1 MNRGIYMMIE
11 TMIIVVSMLVIG
23 MLISKACKNSKEPT
37 INNHYGDVNNN
48 TNSNNVTNSH
58 NTTTDSHT
66 DNRADNRHHIT
77 NELSE
82 KDEILKEIAKL
93 INDVEKE
100 REINAL
106 LKANEDLINRYKK

>member
-1 MNRGIYMMIE
+1 MMIE
-11 TMIIVVSMLVIG
+11 TMIIIVAMLVIG
-23 MLISKACKNSKEPT
+23 LLISKACNNSKEPT

-58 NTTTDSHT
+58 NTTTDNHT
-66 DNRADNRHHIT
+66 DNRHNMTD
-77 NELSE
+77 ELSE

-93 INDVEKE
+93 IGDAEKE

-106 LKANEDLINRYKK
+106 LKANEDLINKYKK

>member
-1 MNRGIYMMIE
+1 MMIE
-11 TMIIVVSMLVIG
+11 TMIIILSMLVIG

-66 DNRADNRHHIT
+66 DNRHHIK
-77 NELSE
+77 NEVNE
-82 KDEILKEIAKL
+82 KNEILKEIAKL
-93 INDVEKE
+93 IGDAEKE

-106 LKANEDLINRYKK
+106 LKANEDLINKYKK

>member
-1 MNRGIYMMIE
+1 MNGGIYMMIE
-11 TMIIVVSMLVIG
+11 TMMIIVSMLVIG
-23 MLISKACKNSKEPT
+23 ILISKACKNSKEPT

-66 DNRADNRHHIT
+66 DNRADNRHHMK

-82 KDEILKEIAKL
+82 KDEILKEIARL
-93 INDVEKE
+93 IGDAEKE

-106 LKANEDLINRYKK
+106 LKANEDLINKYKK

>member
-1 MNRGIYMMIE
+1 MMIE

-23 MLISKACKNSKEPT
+23 ILISRACKNSKEPT

-66 DNRADNRHHIT
+66 DNRHHMT

-93 INDVEKE
+93 IGDVEKE

-106 LKANEDLINRYKK
+106 LKANEDLINKYKK

>member
-1 MNRGIYMMIE
+1 MMIE

-23 MLISKACKNSKEPT
+23 ILISRACKNRKEPT

-66 DNRADNRHHIT
+66 DNRHHMM

-93 INDVEKE
+93 IGDVEKE

-106 LKANEDLINRYKK
+106 LKANEDLINKYKK

>member
-1 MNRGIYMMIE
+1 MMIE

-23 MLISKACKNSKEPT
+23 ILISRACKNSKEPT

-66 DNRADNRHHIT
+66 DNRHHMM

-93 INDVEKE
+93 IGDVEKE

-106 LKANEDLINRYKK
+106 LKANEDLINKYKK